1 MDFDLNLTA
10 FDPVEIDDFLL
21 GGKVDPT
28 EDNIP
33 EPGADTVTRL
43 GDLWISGAH
52 RVLCGDATSED
63 AVRHLLGA
71 MVPQLM
77 VTDPPYGVALDPQ
90 WREDAGL
97 GRQRQTGAIPND
109 DRVDWSAAY
118 RLFAGDVAYVW
129 HAGIHA
135 AAVAAGLEAAA
146 VVADMVGG
154 LFTDPRTQRANDI
167 ANYLGMTQYLKPAQL
182 ALTTAVS
189 GSLAS
194 ENAYGATATGISPS
208 AIRTS
213 PTMLAIESQPPWYAL
228 NLSGKPNLTV
238 MPELPSGASNL
249 FGAPIGSGLN
259 QQYTYAQIPGQVLYN
274 QLPADVQQPMQ
285 TINLNVNAL
294 DSQSILDRS
303 GDIAAAVSKELM
315 MGTGLG
321 QTLANSIFGPG

>member
-1 MDFDLNLTA
+1 MLGQ
-10 FDPVEIDDFLL
+10 PEI
-21 GGKVDPT
+21 
-28 EDNIP
+28 
-33 EPGADTVTRL
+33 
-43 GDLWISGAH
+43 
-52 RVLCGDATSED
+52 
-63 AVRHLLGA
+63 
-71 MVPQLM
+71 
-77 VTDPPYGVALDPQ
+77 
-90 WREDAGL
+90 
-97 GRQRQTGAIPND
+97 
-109 DRVDWSAAY
+109 
-118 RLFAGDVAYVW
+118 
-129 HAGIHA
+129 
-135 AAVAAGLEAAA
+135 AAGLEAAA

-154 LFTDPRTQRANDI
+154 LFTDPRTQRTNDI

-182 ALTTAVS
+182 ALTTAMS

-208 AIRTS
+208 SIRTS

-228 NLSGKPNLTV
+228 NLSGKSNLTV